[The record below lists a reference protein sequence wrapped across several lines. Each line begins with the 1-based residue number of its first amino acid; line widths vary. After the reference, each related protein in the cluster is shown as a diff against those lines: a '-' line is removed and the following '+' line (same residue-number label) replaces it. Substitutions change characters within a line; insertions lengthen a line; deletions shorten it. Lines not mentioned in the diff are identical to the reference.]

1 MKKTKPKKLLTVLL
15 TLYLALSIVPITAY
29 AGVTDV
35 TGGNTTN
42 PYSHFY
48 HTKVETT
55 AQVTIKDAD
64 GNVAET
70 TEVTKSGDFVEGNF
84 NSDAVQAEIKRIDD
98 EIIAQFSSRGNI
110 TTENR
115 NSTFILDHFESSNII
130 GMTPG
135 DNILVDDQDAL
146 ENAASGS
153 VNKNLVVHQYQ
164 VYQTTYDLIVQA
176 IDGGSQ
182 DEATINNVCI
192 ENVKFAYRSGDA
204 PQATAEVY
212 NADADKYEIA
222 YECWQE
228 FENNEPVAAWY
239 SDNGSHGSLPTI
251 TEFESGKRYVYSLML
266 KPKNGYSFNS
276 ETTVTVNG
284 ESVKSSLSGE
294 YLYVPAVKTI
304 TPTKQNS
311 TLTAVDVENVK
322 LDYQPGDAPRASA
335 KKAGTN
341 QDKYDILFECWEK
354 QEKDANDTMNPV
366 GYWYSD
372 ESCYSDGDV
381 RFSTFEKGGRY
392 RYSVKLQAKDGYTFD
407 SNLTNTE
414 NVTLNGASLPS
425 FGSWVM
431 VMDDG
436 KTCLITY
443 GTDLRPGQA
452 VEKID
457 FNARINFIAGDK
469 PSFMTSA
476 VDPFIDLD
484 HERWDANDGS
494 GYGITSSDYW
504 NERYNGKLITEFE
517 AGKSYTYG
525 VYFKISDLGM
535 EEGYRFDK
543 NTKLYINGEEITLT
557 PNQISIDDSGETIW
571 FMNVL
576 TMTPTTVKVIDVV
589 EINDATVSFKDGDK
603 PVFTGDVPDDVYYVL
618 RAAWWELDS
627 KTGAISADF
636 FSGAYENKITAFEA
650 GKTYHYGVYVV
661 AVGYVESENTT
672 YVFGPNTKLKIN
684 GEFVN
689 YKRYEGDASDGSDGT
704 MWVLTD
710 LTMTPAADGHTH
722 KYGTEWKYDETN
734 HWHECEC
741 GNKADITAHNFKW
754 IVDKE
759 ATATEKGSKHEE
771 CTVCGYKKAAVDISK
786 IDSHNHNYG
795 TEWKYDETNH
805 WHECECGNKA
815 DITAHNFK
823 WIVDKE
829 ATATEKGSKHE
840 ECTVCGYKKA
850 AVDIPA
856 IGFGSSSDDEANKP
870 TNTVSSESSSAD
882 QTNKPINT
890 ASPKTGNT
898 DNMILWIVL
907 LVIGGGAF
915 ITATAV
921 DRKKTKNK

>member
-392 RYSVKLQAKDGYTFD
+392 KYSVKLQAKDGYTFD
-407 SNLTNTE
+407 SNLTNKE

-443 GTDLRPGQA
+443 GTELRPGQA

-457 FNARINFIAGDK
+457 FIARTNFNAGDK

-557 PNQISIDDSGETIW
+557 PDQISIDDSGETIW

-589 EINDATVSFKDGDK
+589 EINNVTISFKDGDK
-603 PVFTGDVPDDVYYVL
+603 PVFTGKSPEGVKYAYNCE
-618 RAAWWELDS
+618 WWELDS

-650 GKTYHYGVYVV
+650 GKTYHYGVYVK

-754 IVDKE
+754 IIE
-759 ATATEKGSKHEE
+759 
-771 CTVCGYKKAAVDISK
+771 
-786 IDSHNHNYG
+786 
-795 TEWKYDETNH
+795 
-805 WHECECGNKA
+805 
-815 DITAHNFK
+815 
-823 WIVDKE
+823 KE

-850 AVDIPA
+850 AVDIPVTD
-856 IGFGSSSDDEANKP
+856 FEKSSDDQPNKP
-870 TNTVSSESSSAD
+870 INNASSEISSAD

-898 DNMILWIVL
+898 DYMILWIVL
-907 LVIGGGAF
+907 LFASGGVF

-921 DRKKTKNK
+921 DRKKK

>member
-55 AQVTIKDAD
+55 ARVTIKDAD

-130 GMTPG
+130 TPDG
-135 DNILVDDQDAL
+135 DILVGDQDAL

-153 VNKNLVVHQYQ
+153 VNKNIVVHQYQ
-164 VYQTTYDLIVQA
+164 VYQTTYDLIVQEN
-176 IDGGSQ
+176 SQ
-182 DEATINNVCI
+182 PTNTIPVATI
-192 ENVKFAYRSGDA
+192 ENAKFNYQPGYA
-204 PQATAEVY
+204 PQATAQVTA
-212 NADADKYEIA
+212 ADAEKYEID
-222 YECWQE
+222 YECWQQ

-251 TEFESGKRYVYSLML
+251 TEFESGKRYVYFLML
-266 KPKNGYSFNS
+266 KPKDGYSFNS

-294 YLYVPAVKTI
+294 YLYLPAVKTI

-311 TLTAVDVENVK
+311 TLTAIDVENVK

-335 KKAGTN
+335 KKTGTN
-341 QDKYDILFECWEK
+341 QDKYDISYECWK
-354 QEKDANDTMNPV
+354 KIEKDANDSMHTV

-392 RYSVKLQAKDGYTFD
+392 KYSVKLQAKDGYTFD

-414 NVTLNGASLPS
+414 NVTLNGASLP

-443 GTDLRPGQA
+443 GTELRPGQA

-457 FNARINFIAGDK
+457 FIARIKFDAGDK

-535 EEGYRFDK
+535 GEGYRFDK
-543 NTKLYINGEEITLT
+543 NTKLYINGKEITLT
-557 PNQISIDDSGETIW
+557 PDQISVDDNGETIW

-576 TMTPTTVKVIDVV
+576 TMTPTTEKAIDVV

-661 AVGYVESENTT
+661 AYGDVGNIRYI
-672 YVFGPNTKLKIN
+672 FGPDTKLKIN

-689 YKRYEGDASDGSDGT
+689 YTRYEGDESDGSDGT

-741 GNKADITAHNFKW
+741 GNKADITAHNFK
-754 IVDKE
+754 
-759 ATATEKGSKHEE
+759 
-771 CTVCGYKKAAVDISK
+771 
-786 IDSHNHNYG
+786 
-795 TEWKYDETNH
+795 
-805 WHECECGNKA
+805 
-815 DITAHNFK
+815 
-823 WIVDKE
+823 
-829 ATATEKGSKHE
+829 
-840 ECTVCGYKKA
+840 
-850 AVDIPA
+850 
-856 IGFGSSSDDEANKP
+856 
-870 TNTVSSESSSAD
+870 
-882 QTNKPINT
+882 
-890 ASPKTGNT
+890 
-898 DNMILWIVL
+898 
-907 LVIGGGAF
+907 
-915 ITATAV
+915 
-921 DRKKTKNK
+921 